1 MDLDLPPEQEAEAER
16 IYAILQESAAADLK
30 GLARMLAG
38 KADGDLLGATEF
50 AARDRVHRIA
60 AQALQAAL
68 EGRKKGGTTGRR
80 APARAAGRP
89 RNSSAGRPSGS

>member
-1 MDLDLPPEQEAEAER
+1 MDPDLTPEQEAEAER

-30 GLARMLAG
+30 GLARLLAG

-60 AQALQAAL
+60 AQALQTAL
-68 EGRKKGGTTGRR
+68 EGRKKGGTTVPPVPARGAGRR
-80 APARAAGRP
+80 
-89 RNSSAGRPSGS
+89 RNSSAGKRSGS